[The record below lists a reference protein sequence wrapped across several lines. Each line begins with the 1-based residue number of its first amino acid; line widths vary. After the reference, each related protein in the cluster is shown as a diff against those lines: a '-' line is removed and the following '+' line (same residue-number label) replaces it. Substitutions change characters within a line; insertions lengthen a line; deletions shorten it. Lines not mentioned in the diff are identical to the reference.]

1 MGLNEKGFHEKE
13 KKKPNVKANGRGKKK
28 GVKKADSDVT
38 TASKLMRA
46 KRDWKWA
53 LLI

>member
-1 MGLNEKGFHEKE
+1 MKKDFMRRKKRNLMLKQMAGEEK
-13 KKKPNVKANGRGKKK
+13 R
-28 GVKKADSDVT
+28 VKKADSGVT

-46 KRDWKWA
+46 KIDWKWA

>member
-13 KKKPNVKANGRGKKK
+13 KKKPNVKANGRGKER
-28 GVKKADSDVT
+28 VKKADSGVT